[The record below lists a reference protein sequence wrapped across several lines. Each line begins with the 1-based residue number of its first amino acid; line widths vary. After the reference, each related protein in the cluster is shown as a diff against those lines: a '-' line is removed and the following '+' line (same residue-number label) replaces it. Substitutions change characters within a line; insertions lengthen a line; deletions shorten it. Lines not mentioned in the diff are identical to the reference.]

1 VACGFGRELLDRRI
15 VVRFQAGMPKPN
27 GRDHEG
33 DDQNK
38 NGQCPAVEMWH
49 VLSPPGVRGR
59 VVRGSH
65 TLPSI
70 ADLTLDGSR

>member
-1 VACGFGRELLDRRI
+1 
-15 VVRFQAGMPKPN
+15 
-27 GRDHEG
+27 
-33 DDQNK
+33 
-38 NGQCPAVEMWH
+38 MWH
-49 VLSPPGVRGR
+49 VLPPPGVRGR